1 MTMNRRQALQAAMAG
16 TLPATLL
23 LAPAS
28 ARLQQRALDPA
39 TARALRDGGQVILMR
54 HALTTPGVGDPPGY
68 KLADCRTQRNLSEE
82 GVQAA
87 LSQRALLLREGI
99 FIERALASPWCRTMD
114 TARLV
119 SGRTP
124 EAYAALGSFFDE
136 TDQATRERATSR
148 VLQTLLA
155 WRGGGAAPGSGTSGG
170 NLLMVSHGLNLG
182 ALLGRVPGFGEGI
195 AIDPRR
201 SRGAALQVVGH
212 LAP

>member
-1 MTMNRRQALQAAMAG
+1 
-16 TLPATLL
+16 LL
-23 LAPAS
+23 LAPAP

-54 HALTTPGVGDPPGY
+54 LALTTPGVGDPPGY
-68 KLADCRTQRNLSEE
+68 TLADCRTQRNLSGE
-82 GVQAA
+82 GIQAA
-87 LSQRALLLREGI
+87 LSQHALLLRGGI

-124 EAYAALGSFFDE
+124 EAYAALESFFDE
-136 TDQATRERATSR
+136 SHQAARERVTSR

-155 WRGGGAAPGSGTSGG
+155 WRGGGAARGAGTPSG

-182 ALLGRVPGFGEGI
+182 ALVGRVPGFGEGI
-195 AIDPRR
+195 VVHPRR
-201 SRGAALQVVGH
+201 PRGAALQVVGH